1 MELFKTIRNRRS
13 IRHYKPDP
21 VSDKD
26 LKKVL
31 EAARLAP
38 SWKNCQCWR
47 FIVIRD
53 QAGREALADC
63 LPPTNGATNAV
74 RQAPVTIIA
83 CAEIGKSGYG
93 KEEPEKPETDKG
105 DYWYMYD
112 VGVAMENL
120 VLAAHSL
127 GLGTVHVGLFDAQ
140 KVATTLN
147 VPDGYCVV
155 ALTPLGYPERQ
166 PNPRPRKELAEIVFY
181 EKFGTPEPKA

>member
-1 MELFKTIRNRRS
+1 MELFEAIKNRRS

-26 LKKVL
+26 LEIVL
-31 EAARLAP
+31 EAARQAP

-47 FIVIRD
+47 FIVIQNQTDRD
-53 QAGREALADC
+53 ALADC

-83 CAEIGKSGYG
+83 CAEIGTSGYG
-93 KEEPEKPETDKG
+93 KDEPGKPETDKG

-112 VGVAMENL
+112 VALAMENI

-127 GLGTVHVGLFDAQ
+127 GLGTVHVGLFDAK
-140 KVATTLN
+140 KVAAAMN
-147 VPDGYCVV
+147 VPEGYCVV

-166 PNPRPRKELAEIVFY
+166 PNPRPRKELSEVVFY
-181 EKFGTPEPKA
+181 GQFGNPKPTA